1 MTRKV
6 VGEVKRERQVWKPEV
21 FFTSVFYFSIHRG
34 NSLGGREITTSLQ
47 LNERICVKLT
57 SHSMFPYH
65 NKQKRKES
73 DKSFNN
79 EIAKSTFPT
88 TTISSMSVQ
97 Q

>member
-1 MTRKV
+1 
-6 VGEVKRERQVWKPEV
+6 
-21 FFTSVFYFSIHRG
+21 
-34 NSLGGREITTSLQ
+34 
-47 LNERICVKLT
+47 
-57 SHSMFPYH
+57 MFPYH